1 MGFSVSSYTTFISL
15 QSCCFHFFYL
25 LCSHKIIASGWL
37 LVLLSKWPLLELGLF
52 PEMANSRL
60 LLLGGWR
67 HFVCE
72 TFNQMIVGLF
82 QRHSITGSTSAP
94 KALSSLSDKRPS
106 YADISMPGESAETPT
121 LTAELHIWISLGPSW
136 IKWEMSTPSQSLIKE
151 ENGCRYN
158 TISS

>member
-82 QRHSITGSTSAP
+82 QRHSITGSISAAKP
-94 KALSSLSDKRPS
+94 LSSLNDKRPS
-106 YADISMPGESAETPT
+106 YTDISMPGESEAQTK
-121 LTAELHIWISLGPSW
+121 LHVWISFGLSWTNWERHLIFHRNIIQFHLGH
-136 IKWEMSTPSQSLIKE
+136 
-151 ENGCRYN
+151 
-158 TISS
+158 